1 MKETMPPQITKTKL
15 NKVLI
20 IDDSVQT
27 HQAFKIMLTR
37 YKCETITALN
47 GQKGLNQLTSNPEV
61 DLLIVDMDM
70 PHMSGMDFIKQVK
83 EQETYNH
90 IPIIAISSGGMG
102 HNAYEAIAFA
112 HGNLKKPFTSS
123 ELHTVIGTLFC

>member
-1 MKETMPPQITKTKL
+1 ML
-15 NKVLI
+15 N
-20 IDDSVQT
+20 
-27 HQAFKIMLTR
+27 R

-61 DLLIVDMDM
+61 NLLIVDLNM
-70 PHMSGMDFIKQVK
+70 PHMSGMEFIKRVK

-90 IPIIAISSGGMG
+90 IPIIAISSDGMD
-102 HNAYEAIAFA
+102 HDAHEALAFA

-123 ELHTVIGTLFC
+123 ELHTVIGTLFPQNILKLSA